1 MIERILRGSFAKPAL
16 TVLLVLAAALAGAVW
31 LTELQRDVF
40 PDLATPVFSVF
51 VQNPAMGAEEL
62 ETGVAIPL
70 EVALSGLPGVRR
82 IRSGSQAGVA
92 LVRIEFEPDADYYLS
107 RQLVAERVGQVAR
120 DLPPG
125 TDAPLVSS
133 LTGRL
138 NEVMELVVEAEPGT
152 AGLMEL
158 RDLADFEVR
167 NRLLGVPGV
176 AAVEVLGGHLRQF
189 QVQLDPERMAALGVT
204 LGEVMTAVERSNEN
218 AAGGFVAQGPIEW
231 TVRAVGRAENVGDLR
246 ATVVAVR
253 DTTPVLLGEVAEVR
267 EAPAVRR
274 GLAHGMAEEIVSCRV
289 VKQFGADTVAVAGG
303 VREAI
308 ADLSGSL
315 PPGVRVRVLYDQA
328 ELVSSALGG
337 VGRAVL
343 LGAVLV
349 VAVLF
354 LLLGNLRAALI
365 VTVTLPLSIALAGL
379 ILKPAGVG
387 LNTLTLGG
395 LAIAVG
401 LLVDA
406 AIILTENVYHRL
418 QALTPVPSPAPPP
431 PSPGEGR
438 PLPAHDHT
446 PPSPREGGGEVGE
459 GGRGGEGLREVVL
472 AAAVEVGRPIAFA
485 TLIVIA
491 VFTPLFAMSGIEG
504 RMYRPLAAAVVAS
517 MAASLAL
524 ALTLVPVLA
533 GWLLR
538 PGAPGKE
545 EDVAVIRRIKAVYA
559 PLLDRC
565 LRHAGLVRVLALAV
579 TIPALV
585 LAFRVGSDFMP
596 ALDEG
601 ALLLQTILPPEA
613 SLEEVDR
620 RNHRVEDVLRGFPE
634 VREVVRRTGRAEQT
648 EDPMP
653 HVVSDVLVV
662 LKPERS
668 RSVEELEEEM
678 RERLEKV
685 PGVAVLFTTPLGM
698 RIDEGLGGTP
708 ADIQVRIY
716 GPDLDRLAR
725 LAEEARELMEP
736 VEGIADLRAETL
748 TGLPQVRITVD
759 REAVARVGLT
769 PADVVDA
776 LRIGLAGEE
785 VSQVWVGQRR
795 YDLVVRLADERRADL
810 SGLSALLIDGRDGTR
825 IPLGQLARVER
836 TFGPASIQREAGSRR
851 IAVEASVAGRDLGS
865 AAAEVRERLSGEL
878 DLPTG
883 YFFDVGGR
891 AENQARALRSL
902 GLAIAVALLAV
913 LVLLYL
919 ALGSFAE
926 TMVILATLPDAFV
939 GGILA
944 LWLAGETW
952 NVSSLVGLIGLFGIA
967 VQNGLVL
974 VSQTRSLIAEG
985 RPFEDALREASIGRV
1000 RPKLMTAGTAI
1011 LGLLP
1016 LLVLNLHGSEIERPL
1031 AVVMIGGLVTS
1042 TLFTLLALPTFYQWV
1057 HRRMGRP

>member
-1 MIERILRGSFAKPAL
+1 MIERILRGSFARPVL
-16 TVLLVLAAALAGAVW
+16 TLLLALAAAVAGAVW
-31 LTELQRDVF
+31 LSDLRRDVF

-62 ETGVAIPL
+62 ETGVAVPL
-70 EVALSGLPGVRR
+70 EVALAGLPEVRR
-82 IRSGSQAGVA
+82 IRSTSQAGVA
-92 LVRIEFEPDADYYLS
+92 QVRVEFEPDADYYLS
-107 RQLVAERVGQVAR
+107 RQLVTERVNQVAR
-120 DLPPG
+120 ELPPG
-125 TDAPLVSS
+125 TGSPLVSS
-133 LTGRL
+133 LTSRL
-138 NEVMELVVEAEPGT
+138 NEVMELVVEAKPGS

-158 RDLADFEVR
+158 RELADFEVR

-176 AAVEVLGGHLRQF
+176 ASVEVMGGHLRQF

-204 LGEVMTAVERSNEN
+204 LDEVLTAARRSNEN
-218 AAGGFVAQGPIEW
+218 AAAGFVAQGAIEW
-231 TVRAVGRAENVGDLR
+231 TVRAVGRASNVGDLR

-253 DTTPVLLGEVAEVR
+253 ENTPVLLGEVAEVR

-274 GLAHGMAEEIVSCRV
+274 GMAHGLGSEIVSCRV
-289 VKQFGADTVAVAGG
+289 VKQFGADTVAVSRG
-303 VREAI
+303 VRAAV
-308 ADLSGSL
+308 ADLSASL
-315 PPGVRVRVLYDQA
+315 PKGVGVRVLYDQA
-328 ELVSSALGG
+328 ELVGSALGG

-343 LGAVLV
+343 LGALLV

-365 VTVTLPLSIALAGL
+365 VTLTLPLSIAIAGL
-379 ILKPAGVG
+379 LLKPAGIG

-406 AIILTENVYHRL
+406 AIILTENVFHRL
-418 QALTPVPSPAPPP
+418 TLAGGA
-431 PSPGEGR
+431 R
-438 PLPAHDHT
+438 P
-446 PPSPREGGGEVGE
+446 R
-459 GGRGGEGLREVVL
+459 REVAF

-504 RMYRPLAAAVVAS
+504 RMYRPLAAAVVAA

-533 GWLLR
+533 AWLLR
-538 PGAPGKE
+538 PNRPGRE
-545 EDVAVIRRIKAVYA
+545 EDVALIRWIKSLYA
-559 PLLDRC
+559 PVLDWC
-565 LRHAGLVRVLALAV
+565 MRHAGLVRVLSLAV
-579 TIPALV
+579 TLPALL
-585 LAFRVGSDFMP
+585 LAFQIGSDFMP
-596 ALDEG
+596 KLDEG
-601 ALLLQTILPPEA
+601 ALLLQTLLPPEA

-634 VREVVRRTGRAEQT
+634 VQEVVRRTGRAERT

-653 HVVSDVLVV
+653 HVLSDVLVI
-662 LKPERS
+662 LKADRS
-668 RSVEELEEEM
+668 GSPEELEARM

-708 ADIQVRIY
+708 ADLQVRIY
-716 GPDLDRLAR
+716 GPDLACLSRLAAR
-725 LAEEARELMEP
+725 ARELMEP
-736 VEGIADLRAETL
+736 IPGIADLRAEAL
-748 TGLPQVRITVD
+748 TGLPQIRVTIN

-769 PADVVDA
+769 PADVIDA
-776 LRIGLAGEE
+776 LRVGLAGEE
-785 VSQVWVGQRR
+785 VSQVFVGQRR
-795 YDLVVRLADERRADL
+795 FDLVVRLEDRRRADL
-810 SGLSALLIDGRDGTR
+810 SSLDALLIDGRNGTR
-825 IPLGQLARVER
+825 VPLGQLASIEQ
-836 TFGPASIQREAGSRR
+836 TFGPATIQREAGSRR
-851 IAVEASVAGRDLGS
+851 IAVEASVAGRDLGGT
-865 AAAEVRERLSGEL
+865 AAEVRERLAAKL

-883 YFFDVGGR
+883 YYFDVGGR
-891 AENQARALRSL
+891 VENQARALRSL
-902 GLAIAVALLAV
+902 SLAIAVALLAV

-926 TMVILATLPDAFV
+926 TLVILATLPDAFV

-974 VSQTRSLIAEG
+974 VSQTRSLLAEG
-985 RPFEDALREASIGRV
+985 RPFKEALREASIGRV

-1016 LLVLNLHGSEIERPL
+1016 LLVLRLHGSEIERPL

-1042 TLFTLLALPTFYQWV
+1042 TLFTLLALPTFYQFV
-1057 HRRMGRP
+1057 HQTRERLRTP